1 MPSPRLIHRASAT
14 IPQATRGLPAWTRRG
29 LAAVA
34 VRRKSGQLLL
44 QLGGMALRTLGPLP
58 TENDGF
64 EFVAAFGA

>member
-1 MPSPRLIHRASAT
+1 MPYRNLIHRASTA
-14 IPQATRGLPAWTRRG
+14 IAQATGGMPTCTRRG

-34 VRRKSGQLLL
+34 VCRKRGQLLL

-58 TENDGF
+58 TENDSF